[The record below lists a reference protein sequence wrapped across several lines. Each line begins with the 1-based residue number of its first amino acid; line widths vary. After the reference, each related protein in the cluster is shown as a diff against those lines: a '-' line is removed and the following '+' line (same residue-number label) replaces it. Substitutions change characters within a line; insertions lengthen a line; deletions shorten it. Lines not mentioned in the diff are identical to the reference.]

1 MNRDKI
7 LTVVRENESL
17 KIKVDRL
24 QKSAERLQSR
34 YNDAESDLTS
44 FRRKHD
50 FLKDQ
55 FREIVR
61 NCFPREYIEKNM
73 RSFNEVQLY
82 EYIIE
87 RVGTLEKEKFY
98 SEKEKEKVEGT
109 LKETMD
115 ELERLQNAGPLG
127 GGDYTSESDSEGAE
141 DTEEK
146 DPNVV
151 VTPKSGGIVAIPKP
165 VKGEENPVAGVMSL
179 IDEKEWA
186 VIKII
191 GEGETLFTKI
201 VDAMGVANST
211 VSVMLNELVE
221 KGIINF
227 EKIQKGGKG
236 RPAHHYFLTSLG
248 TKAFEMKFEDKPET
262 TILEKMSTHG
272 SPHHGGLMV
281 EVGTFLEENG
291 CDVQYDGP
299 DTTYKLKSGKSIIF
313 DIKAYDKESK
323 ELMLVETER
332 AKCGDKHLQE
342 KFDKCYEFTKLGI
355 SKTIHVVAPD
365 KEALHN
371 IQQQLFRWVRNNQET
386 LVMLQK
392 NNVDKAV
399 VIFKTA
405 TLEDFKKG
413 KLQIFY
419 YGMK

>member
-1 MNRDKI
+1 MNKEKI
-7 LTVVRENESL
+7 LHIIKENESL

-34 YNDAESDLTS
+34 YNDAENDLNT
-44 FRRKHD
+44 FQRKHD

-73 RSFNEVQLY
+73 RSFTEIQLY
-82 EYIIE
+82 EYIVD
-87 RVGTLEKEKFY
+87 RVGSLEKENFYSIQEKEKF
-98 SEKEKEKVEGT
+98 EKT

-127 GGDYTSESDSEGAE
+127 GGYSGESEHDEESEEGSE
-141 DTEEK
+141 D
-146 DPNVV
+146 VL
-151 VTPKSGGIVAIPKP
+151 VTPKSGGIVAIPKQ
-165 VKGEENPVAGVMSL
+165 VDGAENPLAGVMSL
-179 IDEKEWA
+179 IDEKEW
-186 VIKII
+186 VIIKTI
-191 GEGETLFTKI
+191 GEGETLFSKI
-201 VDAMGVANST
+201 VDSVGVANST
-211 VSVMLNELVE
+211 VSVMLNELVD
-221 KGIINF
+221 KGVINF

-248 TKAFEMKFEDKPET
+248 TKAFEMKFENKPET
-262 TILEKMSTHG
+262 TMLEQMSTHG

-281 EVGTFLEENG
+281 EVGTFLEESG
-291 CDVQYDGP
+291 CDVEYDGP
-299 DTTYKLKSGKSIIF
+299 DTTYALKNGKKIIF

-323 ELMLVETER
+323 ELLLIETER

-355 SKTIHVVAPD
+355 SKTVHIVAPD
-365 KEALHN
+365 KDALHN

-386 LVMLQK
+386 LIMLQK